1 MTETATV
8 VDWRARTRRALM
20 PGVAA
25 ILAACSSAG
34 APGTLE
40 APTGGPAVERGRL
53 EALVYDFAADSMM
66 GRQAGTEGHRRA
78 VRMIEERARAFG
90 LEPAGEN
97 GTFLQEVPV
106 VTREMHS
113 TITSSSGEIEVGF
126 DFAPLVLEDLGSPSS
141 VEVTGVPVV
150 YGGDMASP
158 NEISAEE
165 AAGKIVVLGAA
176 RGPQGRVFGLV
187 GETLEKLADAE
198 AVFMASIDYASSDIM
213 NFLLE
218 PQTVLVDGDAAGPPE
233 GSGPFLAFVS
243 EALVERM
250 FGAGVDELRPGTE
263 GPELRGSVSPQ
274 ERPVEVPTYNVV
286 ARVPGGDP
294 ELAHEHVVLSAHSDH
309 TGFTTPPVDHDSL
322 RAYLT
327 VVRPGGAED
336 PERDPTDAER
346 QRIRQILDRTGTEAR
361 LDSINNGADDDGSGS
376 MALLEVGRV
385 LAASPDRPR
394 RSVLL
399 VWHTAEEAGLLGAR
413 YFTDHPTVPLESM
426 VATVNIDMIGRGTPE
441 DVPNGGP
448 RYLQLIG
455 SRRLSTDLGDLVEE
469 VNREGGHGF
478 QFDYTFDADG
488 HPANYYCRSDHY
500 MYARYGVPVV
510 FMSTGGHRDYHMPT
524 DEPQYL
530 DYDKLASVTSFVH
543 DVVRTLADLDQ
554 RPVVDKPVPD
564 PNAPCRQ

>member
-1 MTETATV
+1 
-8 VDWRARTRRALM
+8 
-20 PGVAA
+20 
-25 ILAACSSAG
+25 
-34 APGTLE
+34 
-40 APTGGPAVERGRL
+40 
-53 EALVYDFAADSMM
+53 
-66 GRQAGTEGHRRA
+66 
-78 VRMIEERARAFG
+78 
-90 LEPAGEN
+90 
-97 GTFLQEVPV
+97 
-106 VTREMHS
+106 
-113 TITSSSGEIEVGF
+113 
-126 DFAPLVLEDLGSPSS
+126 
-141 VEVTGVPVV
+141 
-150 YGGDMASP
+150 
-158 NEISAEE
+158 
-165 AAGKIVVLGAA
+165 
-176 RGPQGRVFGLV
+176 
-187 GETLEKLADAE
+187 
-198 AVFMASIDYASSDIM
+198 
-213 NFLLE
+213 
-218 PQTVLVDGDAAGPPE
+218 
-233 GSGPFLAFVS
+233 
-243 EALVERM
+243 
-250 FGAGVDELRPGTE
+250 
-263 GPELRGSVSPQ
+263 
-274 ERPVEVPTYNVV
+274 
-286 ARVPGGDP
+286 
-294 ELAHEHVVLSAHSDH
+294 
-309 TGFTTPPVDHDSL
+309 
-322 RAYLT
+322 
-327 VVRPGGAED
+327 
-336 PERDPTDAER
+336 
-346 QRIRQILDRTGTEAR
+346 
-361 LDSINNGADDDGSGS
+361 

-564 PNAPCRQ
+564 PNQPCRQ